1 MIEIEDVV
9 EHLLGLDGGAF
20 GVEGDG
26 FEVAVQRLLPVASPT
41 VLVALLVVNGGLSPD
56 PSPIGEGSFDFIIFQ
71 FINL

>member
-9 EHLLGLDGGAF
+9 EHLLGLDGRTV

-26 FEVAVQRLLPVASPT
+26 FEVAVQCLLPVASPT

-56 PSPIGEGSFDFIIFQ
+56 PSPIGEGSFDFLVLQIVNF
-71 FINL
+71 